1 MALKDN
7 KTSIFLIIAFIE
19 GATVMAVELLGAKMT
34 APFFGT
40 TIYSW
45 AAVLAI
51 TLGGLASGYYLGG
64 WTSTRKKPEILLL
77 SVLLASGIFMIFM
90 PMISVGIMKAVI
102 EMNLITGLII
112 SLMVFLFPVVL
123 LFGMVGPIIISA
135 LVNSAE
141 NSGKIAGKVYAI
153 STVGGVINTLI
164 LGFYIIPTYGIKGP
178 AIAYGILIILTAFL
192 LLVSKKKLIF
202 ATVLFLVSTIAI
214 RIQTNDKD
222 VRSPFKIRYSSEGL
236 LGQVKVADYAIKT
249 DDNKIIGVRGL
260 LVNNTWQTVINKNDG
275 TSMLDYIYFIRPLL
289 SKFKKGSET
298 LLIGLGG
305 GTLCREIQHKG
316 HNVEVVELDSRLAKL
331 AKKYFGLSQGTV
343 IHEDDGRHFLRT
355 AKKKYDLII
364 FDAFLGEN
372 PPWHLLTLESFQEVK
387 SLLKTD
393 GKLIIE
399 FYGFLKGENGYA
411 NRSLYKT
418 IEEAGFKVDVIA
430 TGNEDNIER
439 NFVYVAG
446 VEAFDFNNL
455 DYSGISYTDKD
466 VSNLKNHLIAKE
478 DFFKEKQVILTDDLP
493 ILEEMLMQPAL
504 EWRKELNVHFRD
516 RFVALGQPIF
526 Y

>member
-1 MALKDN
+1 MAIKDN
-7 KTSIFLIIAFIE
+7 KTLIFLIIAFIE
-19 GATVMAVELLGAKMT
+19 GATVMAAELLGAKMT

-51 TLGGLASGYYLGG
+51 TLGGLATGYYLGG
-64 WTSTRKKPEILLL
+64 WLSAKKKPDTLLAFILLF
-77 SVLLASGIFMIFM
+77 SGVFMLFM
-90 PMISVGIMKAVI
+90 PIIASATMKAVI
-102 EMNLITGLII
+102 EMDLITGLII

-123 LFGMVGPIIISA
+123 LFGMVSPVIISA
-135 LVNSAE
+135 LVVNTDT
-141 NSGKIAGKVYAI
+141 SGKIAGKVYAI
-153 STVGGVINTLI
+153 STVGGVINTLL
-164 LGFYIIPTYGIKGP
+164 LGFYIIPNYGIKWPSIVFGL
-178 AIAYGILIILTAFL
+178 IIILTAL
-192 LLVSKKKLIF
+192 LFLVSKKKLIYT
-202 ATVLFLVSTIAI
+202 AVLVLISSVAI
-214 RIQTNDKD
+214 KIHTNKENIK
-222 VRSPFKIRYSSEGL
+222 SPFKIRYSSEGL
-236 LGQVKVADYAIKT
+236 LGQVKVADYAIRME
-249 DDNKIIGVRGL
+249 DNTIIPVRGL

-289 SKFKKGSET
+289 SSFNKGSET

-305 GTLCREIQHKG
+305 GTLCREIQNKK
-316 HNVEVVELDSRLAKL
+316 HNVEVVELDPRLGEL
-331 AKKYFGLSQGTV
+331 ASKYFGLNKNTK
-343 IHEDDGRHFLRT
+343 IIEDDGRHFLRI

-372 PPWHLLTLESFQEVK
+372 PPWHLLTLESFLEVK
-387 SLLKTD
+387 SLLKPG
-393 GKLIIE
+393 GKIIIE

-411 NRSLYKT
+411 NRSLYATMEK
-418 IEEAGFKVDVIA
+418 AGFKVDVVA
-430 TGNEDNIER
+430 TGDEDNIER

-446 VEAFDFNNL
+446 VEAFDFDNL
-455 DYSGISYTDKD
+455 DYSGIKYTDKD
-466 VSNLKNHLIAKE
+466 ISNLRNNLIARSE
-478 DFFKEKQVILTDDLP
+478 FFKEKQVILTDDLP